1 MCKAG
6 GWWINMGITLFCFLV
21 FLFSSRIFPP
31 LVPSLRLL
39 SMGVSAGHYRRKPAM
54 VESCRPAGE
63 LTYYTDAI
71 FATCIDTADLSDF
84 HVNRTKDIWNVLVER
99 RIILNHKSKV
109 SSAER
114 KRNVGTVNTTKA
126 GLSVRKSGFVWLYK
140 ETLCL
145 NVIQKE
151 REERK
156 RGRRTDRRTD
166 K

>member
-1 MCKAG
+1 
-6 GWWINMGITLFCFLV
+6 MGITLFCFLI

-84 HVNRTKDIWNVLVER
+84 HVSKATEISSLLVER
-99 RIILNHKSKV
+99 HII
-109 SSAER
+109 
-114 KRNVGTVNTTKA
+114 
-126 GLSVRKSGFVWLYK
+126 
-140 ETLCL
+140 
-145 NVIQKE
+145 
-151 REERK
+151 
-156 RGRRTDRRTD
+156 
-166 K
+166 